1 MQTADFRLLGIFA
14 AVAEAGSMSRAATRL
29 QLSQPAVSQAVARLE
44 AALGCAMFDRSRRP
58 LRLTEEGQVALRAAQ
73 ELVQGIAALP
83 ERIRAVRQLPLRLR
97 LGVVDSLTFP
107 FLPALCTELGR
118 HVEFLSVSSGLVQT
132 LRDSLMAG
140 ALDFVISNDAME
152 DLDRL
157 TRHEILREPYI
168 LAVPSSLRDPA
179 SLSLESLARSL
190 PLMRWGRRSL
200 LARDVEVQLRRLRLA
215 VPQKF
220 DLESAGALLGMVAAG
235 LGWAVVTP
243 LAVLQAANLGPRVA
257 LLPFPGPGF
266 SRSITLVAPRSS
278 DAELPLQ
285 IADASRR
292 VVQGLVAAGAFHAMP
307 FAEIRIAAEEP
318 AARTAGRR
326 VPGAGLPSPGPARP
340 GPASPGPAR
349 PGPARR

>member
-1 MQTADFRLLGIFA
+1 METIGQANGVSMQAADFRLLGIFA
-14 AVAEAGSMSRAATRL
+14 AVAEVGSMSAAATRL
-29 QLSQPAVSQAVARLE
+29 QLSQPAVSQAIARLE
-44 AALGCAMFDRSRRP
+44 EALGCAVLDRARRP

-83 ERIRAVRQLPLRLR
+83 ERIRALRQLPLRLR

-107 FLPALCTELGR
+107 FLPTLCIELGR
-118 HVEFLSVSSGLVQT
+118 DVEFLSVSSGLVQT
-132 LRDSLMAG
+132 LRDGLRHG

-157 TRHEILREPYI
+157 TRHEILNEPYI

-190 PLMRWGRRSL
+190 PLMRWGARSL

-243 LAVLQAANLGPRVA
+243 LAVLQAANLGSRVT
-257 LLPFPGPGF
+257 LLPFPGPTF
-266 SRSITLVAPRSS
+266 SRTITLVAPRHEDS
-278 DAELPLQ
+278 ELPQ
-285 IADASRR
+285 RIANASRR
-292 VVQGLVAAGAFHAMP
+292 VVRRLAAEGAFRAMP
-307 FAEIRIAAEEP
+307 FAEIRVSPDES
-318 AARTAGRR
+318 
-326 VPGAGLPSPGPARP
+326 GAKE
-340 GPASPGPAR
+340 
-349 PGPARR
+349 ARRRPAVDGRLRAGG

>member
-1 MQTADFRLLGIFA
+1 MESIAETNGAGMQAADLRLLGILA
-14 AVAEAGSMSRAATRL
+14 AVAEAGSMSAAAARL

-44 AALGCAMFDRSRRP
+44 AALDCTMFDRSRRP

-107 FLPALCTELGR
+107 FLPTLCIELGR
-118 HVEFLSVSSGLVQT
+118 DVEFLSVSSGLVQT
-132 LRDSLMAG
+132 LRDSLTG
-140 ALDFVISNDAME
+140 GELDFVISNDAME
-152 DLDRL
+152 DLDGL

-190 PLMRWGRRSL
+190 PLMRWGQRSL
-200 LARDVEVQLRRLRLA
+200 LARDVEAQLRRLRLA

-243 LAVLQAANLGPRVA
+243 LAVLQAANLGPRVT
-257 LLPFPGPGF
+257 LLPFPGPSF
-266 SRSITLVAPRSS
+266 SRTITLIAPRHKE
-278 DAELPLQ
+278 AELPLR
-285 IADASRR
+285 IANASRR
-292 VVQGLVAAGAFHAMP
+292 VVRRLAAEGAFRAMP
-307 FAEIRIAAEEP
+307 FAEIRVSPEEWIAKG
-318 AARTAGRR
+318 T
-326 VPGAGLPSPGPARP
+326 PSPRRRGR
-340 GPASPGPAR
+340 AS
-349 PGPARR
+349 

>member
-1 MQTADFRLLGIFA
+1 MQAADLRLLGILA
-14 AVAEAGSMSRAATRL
+14 AVAEAGSMSAAAARL

-44 AALGCAMFDRSRRP
+44 AVLDCTMFDRSRRP
-58 LRLTEEGQVALRAAQ
+58 LKLTEEGQVALRTAQ

-107 FLPALCTELGR
+107 FLPTFCIELGR
-118 HVEFLSVSSGLVQT
+118 DVEFLSVSSGLVQT
-132 LRDSLMAG
+132 LRDSLTGG

-179 SLSLESLARSL
+179 SLSLESLAKSL
-190 PLMRWGRRSL
+190 PLIRWGQRSL
-200 LARDVEVQLRRLRLA
+200 LARDVEAQLRRLRLA

-220 DLESAGALLGMVAAG
+220 DLESAGALLGTVAAG

-243 LAVLQAANLGPRVA
+243 FAVLQAANFGPRVT
-257 LLPFPGPGF
+257 LLPFPGPSF
-266 SRSITLVAPRSS
+266 SRTITLVAPRHKAA
-278 DAELPLQ
+278 DLPLR
-285 IADASRR
+285 IANASRR
-292 VVQGLVAAGAFHAMP
+292 VVRRLAADGAFRAMP
-307 FAEIRIAAEEP
+307 FAEVRISPEEP
-318 AARTAGRR
+318 VAKG
-326 VPGAGLPSPGPARP
+326 
-340 GPASPGPAR
+340 
-349 PGPARR
+349 ARRRPAVEGAPLLGG